1 MTKQEKKFEKLLN
14 CFKSKDAA
22 RPHLMNVVVKEG
34 NLYATDGYQLIEI
47 SGYFSKKNG
56 VYINGTIFDAAETV
70 NDYPDFKQAI
80 PDYTNVG
87 KILEINFDFIKKIKA
102 KKRTQ
107 VYVDSNGTVSF
118 SANNNTVFSIDLHSL
133 EFLNYV
139 ENDLTKIEIKYIDS
153 TKPIRFFVNVK
164 YIPSEKITILV
175 MPMMFE
181 Q

>member
-22 RPHLMNVVVKEG
+22 RPHLMKAVVKEG
-34 NLYATDGYQLIEI
+34 NLLATDGHQLIKI
-47 SGYFSKKNG
+47 SDYSSKNG
-56 VYINGTIFDAAETV
+56 VYINGTIFNAAETV
-70 NDYPDFKQAI
+70 NDYPDFKQVI
-80 PDYTNVG
+80 PNYYNG
-87 KILEINFDFIKKIKA
+87 GRILEINFDFIKKIKT
-102 KKRTQ
+102 KKGTQ
-107 VYVDSNGTVSF
+107 VYVDLNGTVSF
-118 SANNNTVFSIDLHSL
+118 SANDNTVFSIDLHCL

-139 ENDLTKIEIKYIDS
+139 ENDLTKIEIEYIDS